1 MDGPKEGAPF
11 TKVLYFPWL
20 HTLSVAQDSHISPF
34 FDMRKVTMLEI
45 YFKTIRD
52 NHFKKIEDFRPGSWI
67 YVKEATLE
75 DLSQIAQI
83 AGLELADI
91 RDSLDKYEL
100 PRVEQ
105 IGKSLIFF
113 LRHPGDRDP
122 ALYTETLSIIL
133 TPTFVIAISPTQSE
147 IIEQLIASTTHLG
160 TTQKTKLLL
169 HIFLKVAQDYTNS
182 IKRLRHSILG
192 YEQATRIVDSNA
204 IIILTQNEEILNQYL
219 MALVPLRN
227 LLETMASSRYLYLYE
242 KDIDLLQDLMIGV
255 RQSEDV
261 CRVNIKS
268 IRSLRDSYHIIFTND
283 VNRTIKLLT
292 ALTIIISIPTVISS
306 LYGMNV
312 ALPLQQKPYAF
323 LLVLAWTAAAC
334 IIALFWFRK
343 NRWL

>member
-1 MDGPKEGAPF
+1 M
-11 TKVLYFPWL
+11 
-20 HTLSVAQDSHISPF
+20 I
-34 FDMRKVTMLEI
+34 EI

-52 NHFKKIEDFRPGSWI
+52 STFKKIEDFRAGSWI
-67 YVKEATLE
+67 YTKEATLE
-75 DLSQIAQI
+75 DLAKIGEI
-83 AGLELADI
+83 AGLDIADI

-105 IGKSLIFF
+105 IGDNLIFF
-113 LRHPGDRDP
+113 LRHPGDREFG
-122 ALYTETLSIIL
+122 LYTETLTVIL
-133 TPTFVIAISPTQSE
+133 TSSFVIAISPTRSE
-147 IIEQLIASTTHLG
+147 IIEQLIASSIAIG

-204 IIILTQNEEILNQYL
+204 IIVLTKNEEILNQYL

-227 LLETMASSRYLYLYE
+227 LLETMASSRYLHLYE

-292 ALTIIISIPTVISS
+292 ALTIIISIPTVIASI
-306 LYGMNV
+306 YGMNV
-312 ALPLQQKPYAF
+312 ALPMQHKPYAF
-323 LLVLAWTAAAC
+323 LMVMGMTVFASVVAVVL
-334 IIALFWFRK
+334 FRK

>member
-1 MDGPKEGAPF
+1 
-11 TKVLYFPWL
+11 
-20 HTLSVAQDSHISPF
+20 
-34 FDMRKVTMLEI
+34 MLEI

-52 NHFKKIEDFRPGSWI
+52 TSFKKIEDFRPGSWI
-67 YVKEATLE
+67 YTKEASLD
-75 DLSQIAQI
+75 DLSKIGEI
-83 AGLELADI
+83 TGLDFADI

-105 IGKSLIFF
+105 VGDNLIFF
-113 LRHPGDRDP
+113 LRHPGDREFG
-122 ALYTETLSIIL
+122 LYTETLTIIL
-133 TPTFVIAISPTQSE
+133 TNTFVIAISPSRSE
-147 IIEQLIASTTHLG
+147 IIEQLIASSIAIA

-182 IKRLRHSILG
+182 IKRLRHSVLG

-204 IIILTQNEEILNQYL
+204 IIVLTKNEEILNQYL

-242 KDIDLLQDLMIGV
+242 KDNDLLQDLMIGV

-292 ALTIIISIPTVISS
+292 ALTIIISIPTVIASI
-306 LYGMNV
+306 YGMNV
-312 ALPLQQKPYAF
+312 VLPFQTKPYAF
-323 LLVLAWTAAAC
+323 VFVMAMT
-334 IIALFWFRK
+334 LFASVVAVFLFRK